1 MIIGTAGHIDHGK
14 SALVEALTGQRMD
27 PLADEQRRGI
37 TLDLHFAPFRMPG
50 GEVAGLVDVPG
61 HEDLVRTMVAG
72 AAGLDLVLLIV
83 AADEGIMP
91 QTREHL
97 AVVEQLRVP
106 LGIPVITKVDLVEP
120 DWLQMLEAEL
130 AEWLTASPVAFS
142 PPIATSARTGFG
154 LDALRAEIAARTA
167 LAPPRRAMD
176 DLARMP
182 VDRAFSLPGAG
193 TVVTGTAWSGSF
205 RIGDAVRLLPGD
217 IEGRVRSLER
227 HGTALT
233 TSLPGDRLAAG
244 IAGIDRDQAERGQAL
259 VRLDDP
265 WQATSAIDVALD
277 LLPGVPH
284 ALSHQDR
291 VRVHLGTVEALARA
305 RLRTPIPPGG
315 SALVRLVLEEPIVAR
330 GGDRFV
336 LRSYSPVSVIGGG
349 WVLDPLPPGGRA
361 VWPEG
366 IDSREPSARLRALV
380 ARRPRGTQEALLPVL
395 LGVPPAEAGAAVSSL
410 KLVRVGGVLVS
421 SDLVAEASRAAL
433 AAVRG
438 WHQAHPSDPGM
449 PSETLRQ
456 GLGRHGPAA
465 VAAVDRLLKAKTLIT
480 SGGLIHEPEFRPT
493 AAGGDAMLD
502 RLVAA
507 IEGAGLTPP
516 TVAELEASLGLR
528 AVSDALRLA
537 ARGGRIVAVER
548 DRYFSKTV
556 LIRFVTVIRTLGAA
570 GEISPGAV
578 RNETGLSRKFV
589 IPLLEWADAE
599 GLTVRRGDGRVAG
612 PKLAGWV

>member
-37 TLDLHFAPFRMPG
+37 TLDLHFAPLRMVG
-50 GEVAGLVDVPG
+50 GEIAGVVDVPG

-106 LGIPVITKVDLVEP
+106 LGIPVITKADLVEP

-142 PPIATSARTGFG
+142 PPIATSARTAFG
-154 LDALRAEIAARTA
+154 LDALRAEIATRSAHV
-167 LAPPRRAMD
+167 PRRRAKD

-205 RIGDAVRLLPGD
+205 KIGDAVRLLPRNV
-217 IEGRVRSLER
+217 EGRVRSLER

-244 IAGIDRDQAERGQAL
+244 LAGVDRDQAERGQVL
-259 VRLDDP
+259 VHLDDP
-265 WQATSAIDVALD
+265 WQATSAIDVALE
-277 LLPGVPH
+277 LLPGASR
-284 ALSHQDR
+284 ALTHQDR

-305 RLRTPIPPGG
+305 HLRAPIAPGA
-315 SALVRLVLEEPIVAR
+315 SAPVRLVLEEPIVAR
-330 GGDRFV
+330 GADRFV

-349 WVLDPLPPGGRA
+349 WVLDPLPPVGRA
-361 VWPEG
+361 VWPDG
-366 IDSREPSARLRALV
+366 IDSREPSARLRAL
-380 ARRPRGTQEALLPVL
+380 ATRRPRGIPESLLPVL
-395 LGVPPAEAGAAVSSL
+395 LGVPPAEASLSVTSL
-410 KLVRVGGVLVS
+410 KLIRVGDLLVS
-421 SDLVAEASRAAL
+421 PALVAEASRAAL
-433 AAVRG
+433 AAVHA

-449 PSETLRQ
+449 PAETLRQ

-465 VAAVDRLLKAKTLIT
+465 VAAVDRLLKAKGLVA

-507 IEGAGLTPP
+507 IEAGGLSPP
-516 TVAELEASLGLR
+516 TVTELEASLGLR

-537 ARGGRIVAVER
+537 ARGGRIMAVER
-548 DRYFSKTV
+548 DRYFGRPALARYVAV
-556 LIRFVTVIRTLGAA
+556 LRALGAA

-599 GLTVRRGDGRVAG
+599 GLTVRRGEGRVAG